1 MGSALSKSNNKQEPS
16 KQFVNHRIN
25 SSYPV
30 AIQHWLFN
38 HFHCMEIPPHPDI
51 IDLCLQFVG
60 YLMDSHICSVSDTCI
75 LYNLMLSDHQHRR
88 FVSPFINNGT
98 LPCYFELVY
107 RVSGHFI
114 NNFLLYFK
122 TYCMNIPN
130 LLIVFQTEFDH
141 VFAFYAHTPIKKR
154 NANSFFR
161 EYNTVDPLD
170 SGLYLI
176 KSNFNYEC
184 NELKGKHNPRTIG
197 VRAKLFKGDALM
209 VCGTNIYFADLYM
222 QFRNTSNDKG
232 HFCNMSH
239 PSNQQYDTI
248 GNELLGGDV
257 LKLDSSA
264 EFISLKRI
272 EVFHI
277 LSTLT

>member
-88 FVSPFINNGT
+88 
-98 LPCYFELVY
+98 
-107 RVSGHFI
+107 
-114 NNFLLYFK
+114 
-122 TYCMNIPN
+122 
-130 LLIVFQTEFDH
+130 
-141 VFAFYAHTPIKKR
+141 
-154 NANSFFR
+154 
-161 EYNTVDPLD
+161 
-170 SGLYLI
+170 
-176 KSNFNYEC
+176 
-184 NELKGKHNPRTIG
+184 
-197 VRAKLFKGDALM
+197 
-209 VCGTNIYFADLYM
+209 
-222 QFRNTSNDKG
+222 NTSNDKG